1 MASDLTLAILGCGN
15 MGSAILDGILG
26 ATSTPEGFNASPVN
40 RIIACRK
47 SQSSAEKL
55 EARYTDSKSKIQL
68 EFRAD
73 ANIKSAR
80 EADVIMLGCKPYL
93 VDSVLSENGLADA
106 MAGKL
111 VVSVIAGKTIDVL
124 SRIIAKN
131 QSQSTRTAPVIAR
144 AIPNVAASVRESMT
158 IVELPEAASEDDKN
172 IVSWIFAQIGT
183 VKVLNGELFDCGATL
198 MASLATL
205 SVAVDGILDGCVVE
219 GLNRAEASE
228 MTAQCLLGLAK
239 MLQDGHHPAIL
250 RESIASPRGC
260 TIQSL
265 LAVERAS
272 VRHAF
277 ADSIIAGTQHLKRLQ
292 EDASKE

>member
-15 MGSAILDGILG
+15 MGSAILAGILD
-26 ATSTPEGFNASPVN
+26 ATSTPEGFNASPIS
-40 RIIACRK
+40 RIIACTK
-47 SQSSAEKL
+47 SRSSAEKL
-55 EARYTDSKSKIQL
+55 KSRYAESKSKIQL

-73 ANIKSAR
+73 ANAKSAQ
-80 EADVIMLGCKPYL
+80 EANVIMLGCKPYL
-93 VDSVLSENGLADA
+93 VDAVLAEEGLSDA
-106 MAGKL
+106 LAGKL
-111 VVSVIAGKTIDVL
+111 VVSVIAGKTIHVL
-124 SRIIAKN
+124 AERIASSQYT
-131 QSQSTRTAPVIAR
+131 QSAPTVVR

-158 IVELPEAASEDDKN
+158 IVELPQTASEDDKN
-172 IVSWIFAQIGT
+172 IVSWMLSQIGT
-183 VKVLNGELFDCGATL
+183 VKTLNGELFDCGSTL

-219 GLNRAEASE
+219 GMKRAEASE

-265 LAVERAS
+265 LAVEKAS

-292 EDASKE
+292 EDASKK